1 MSLRDKT
8 LITVGLTITV
18 VIAVI
23 YAISQIVLLNSFIQ
37 LEEQYTRQTV
47 ERALNAIQVRVNSL
61 DNVSIGWAARDQMIE
76 FAQSGNQSFIDGQ
89 LGDEAFRAFNLHRM
103 LIINKSGDLVYSKAF
118 NLISDQEDP
127 QTEDLYVHFQ
137 PDSRFLQYTGIQDSH
152 KGILLVDEGPILIV
166 ARPIVNSRYEG
177 PAQGTL
183 ILGRYLSDAEIDLI
197 SDTYQADA
205 TLYRLA
211 APDMPDNTSQIMEE
225 LSNSRDTVI
234 RPISDQLIGGYT
246 LLEDM
251 YGEPIL
257 LLGVNSPRMIYQ
269 QGRSSLSYFVFLLF
283 SVGGFFTLATVL
295 LLERQI
301 LSRIANLSRRVI
313 QIGESGNLSERVA
326 IGGRDELSN
335 LAGAIDRMLNRLQQ
349 ASKALQESEAKFR
362 SMAEASAAIIFI
374 YQDHRFRYVNQVA
387 TQLFGYSQAEFEK
400 MAPIDIIAPE
410 MREDIAD
417 IMQVIEEGS
426 FRRGRF
432 EIKAVSMDGNDRWL
446 EFTASPIEYE
456 GAPAIIGTAYDITER
471 KEAEQ
476 RLRYMSTHDA
486 LSDLYNRAFFEA
498 ELSRLER
505 GRNLPISIV
514 IIDID
519 GLKPTNDTCGHAA
532 GDELIRRTGEV
543 LRMVFRAEDIIARI
557 GGDEFAVILPGIEA
571 DEAEKTRIRI
581 RETLADHNQQYP
593 HLPLRFS
600 MGVASSSMPGSLVAV
615 MHQADEQMYKEKLI
629 NKSISAGASSE
640 ASL

>member
-8 LITVGLTITV
+8 LITVGLTIMV

-47 ERALNAIQVRVNSL
+47 ERALHAIQVRMNSL

-76 FAQSGNQSFIDGQ
+76 FAQSGDQSFIDGQ
-89 LGDEAFRAFNLHRM
+89 LGDEAFRAVNLHRM
-103 LIINKSGDLVYSKAF
+103 MIINSSGDLVYSKVF
-118 NLISDQEDP
+118 NLVSGQENP

-137 PDSRFLQYTGIQDSH
+137 PDSRFLQYTGTQDSH
-152 KGILLVDEGPILIV
+152 KGILLLDEGPILIV
-166 ARPIVNSRYEG
+166 ARPIVTSRYEG

-205 TLYRLA
+205 TLYRLT
-211 APDMPDNTSQIMEE
+211 APDMPDNTSQIVEE
-225 LSNSRDTVI
+225 LSISQDTVI

-335 LAGAIDRMLNRLQQ
+335 LAGAIDNMLNRLQQ
-349 ASKALQESEAKFR
+349 ASYALQESEAKFR
-362 SMAEASAAIIFI
+362 IMAEASAAIIFI
-374 YQDHRFRYVNQVA
+374 YQDRHFRYVNQVA
-387 TQLFGYSQAEFEK
+387 TRLFGYSQAEFEK
-400 MAPIDIIAPE
+400 IGFLDIIAPE
-410 MREDIAD
+410 MREDIAG
-417 IMQVIEEGS
+417 IIEVIEEGS
-426 FRRGRF
+426 VRQSRF
-432 EIKAVSMDGNDRWL
+432 EIKAVAANGSMRWL

-456 GAPAIIGTAYDITER
+456 GAPAIIGTAHDVTER
-471 KEAEQ
+471 KEGEQ

-498 ELSRLER
+498 ELTRLER

-532 GDELIRRTGEV
+532 GDELIRRTGQV
-543 LRMVFRAEDIIARI
+543 LRTVFRAEDIIARI

-571 DEAEKTRIRI
+571 EEAEKTRIRI
-581 RETLADHNQQYP
+581 RETLAEHNRQYP
-593 HLPLRFS
+593 HLPLHFS
-600 MGVASSSMPGSLVAV
+600 IGVASSSVPGSLVAV

-629 NKSISAGASSE
+629 NKSISAGASSA

>member
-8 LITVGLTITV
+8 LITVGLTIMV

-47 ERALNAIQVRVNSL
+47 ERALHAIQVRVNSL
-61 DNVSIGWAARDQMIE
+61 DNVSIGWAARDQMVE
-76 FAQSGNQSFIDGQ
+76 FAQSNDQSFIDGQ
-89 LGDEAFRAFNLHRM
+89 LGDEAFRAVNLQRM
-103 LIINKSGDLVYSKAF
+103 LIINNSGDLVYSKAF
-118 NLISDQEDP
+118 NLISGQEDP
-127 QTEDLYVHFQ
+127 QTEDLHVHFQ
-137 PDSRFLQYTGIQDSH
+137 PDSPFLQYTGTRDSH
-152 KGILLVDEGPILIV
+152 KGILLLDEGPILIV
-166 ARPIVNSRYEG
+166 ARPIVTSRYEG

-205 TLYRLA
+205 TLYRLT
-211 APDMPDNTSQIMEE
+211 APHMPDNTSQIVEE
-225 LSNSRDTVI
+225 LSISRDTVI
-234 RPISDQLIGGYT
+234 RPITDQLIGGYT

-283 SVGGFFTLATVL
+283 SVGGFFTVATVL
-295 LLERQI
+295 LLEKQI

-313 QIGESGNLSERVA
+313 RIGESGNLSDRVA
-326 IGGRDELSN
+326 IGGRDELSH
-335 LAGAIDRMLNRLQQ
+335 LANAIDNMLNRLQQ
-349 ASKALQESEAKFR
+349 ASSALQESEAKFR
-362 SMAEASAAIIFI
+362 IMAEASAAIIFI
-374 YQDHRFRYVNQVA
+374 YQDRHFRYVNQVA
-387 TQLFGYSQAEFEK
+387 TRLFGYSQAEFEK
-400 MAPIDIIAPE
+400 IDFLDIIAPE
-410 MREDIAD
+410 MQEDIAG
-417 IMQVIEEGS
+417 IIEVIEEGS
-426 FRRGRF
+426 FRQSRF
-432 EIKAVSMDGNDRWL
+432 EIKAVAANGMMRWL

-456 GAPAIIGTAYDITER
+456 GAPAIIGTAHDITER
-471 KEAEQ
+471 KKAEQ

-532 GDELIRRTGEV
+532 GDELIRRTGQV

-557 GGDEFAVILPGIEA
+557 GGDEFAVILPGIGTE
-571 DEAEKTRIRI
+571 EAETTRARI
-581 RETLADHNQQYP
+581 RETLAKHNQQFP

-600 MGVASSSMPGSLVAV
+600 IGVASSSMPGSLVAV

-629 NKSISAGASSE
+629 NKSISTGASSE